1 MDKIFNISD
10 KIQTPK
16 GPGVIKSLKKS
27 TYSNKILFYLV
38 ELDSGEQYICSIV
51 SAKQLK

>member
-1 MDKIFNISD
+1 MDKIFNVLD

-27 TYSNKILFYLV
+27 TYSNRILFYIV
-38 ELDSGEQYICSIV
+38 ELDSGEQYICPTV